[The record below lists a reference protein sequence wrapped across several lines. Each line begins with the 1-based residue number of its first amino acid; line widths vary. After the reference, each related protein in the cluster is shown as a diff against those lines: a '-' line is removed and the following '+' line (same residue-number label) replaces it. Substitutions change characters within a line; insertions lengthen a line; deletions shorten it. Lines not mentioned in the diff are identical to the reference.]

1 MTELE
6 KRIYN
11 KHMAISRSVRNKAYR
26 LRGNFE
32 GFEDDAKY
40 PYIKKLAIFF
50 SRYPEVNMD
59 LYFKAPYKLYLDV
72 DYFDLQYFASPRAI
86 KTYTI
91 YKQELD
97 KLSPE
102 QHLEDVKNSLNFIGK
117 YCISNKIQFDD
128 YICHNNGGIHPV
140 WIYHLKNSD
149 INIYS
154 LMEYPNILEHIND
167 IPEEELRLFFG
178 KNYQDFF
185 TYKTNYLHSKL
196 QPFLRTAH
204 RKVSI
209 FVENVLKTT

>member
-59 LYFKAPYKLYLDV
+59 LYFSAPYKLYLDV

-102 QHLEDVKNSLNFIGK
+102 QHLEDVKKSLNFIGK

-128 YICHNNGGIHPV
+128 YI
-140 WIYHLKNSD
+140 
-149 INIYS
+149 NIYS
-154 LMEYPNILEHIND
+154 LMEYSNILEHIND

-196 QPFLRTAH
+196 NPFLRAAH